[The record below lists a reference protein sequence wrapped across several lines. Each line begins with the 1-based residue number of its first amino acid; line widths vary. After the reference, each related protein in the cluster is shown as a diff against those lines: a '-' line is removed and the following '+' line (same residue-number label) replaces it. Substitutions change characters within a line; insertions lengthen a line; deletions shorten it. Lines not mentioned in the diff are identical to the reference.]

1 MLFNSFAFLGFFAV
15 VAIAYYAVSP
25 RWRWV
30 LLLVASYYF
39 YSSFEPLYVLL
50 LAYATLV
57 AYLFGRGVEG
67 TAGTRR
73 GRWLLTAGVVAELAV
88 LVLFKYAD
96 FLLGSVESVLA
107 PITEATE
114 AIALPRLGWILP
126 AGLSFFTF
134 SCISYLV
141 DCYRGTMRAE
151 RHAGRLAVY
160 IAFFPKLIA
169 GPIERAGP
177 FLQQLTEGV
186 RFDPAMV
193 TFGLQLLLWGM
204 FKKVAIADRLAE
216 FVNTGFTNPD
226 FQSPITLLIAVYFYA
241 FQIYCDFS
249 GYSDM
254 AIGLAAILGFK
265 LIDNFRRPYLS
276 RSVPE
281 FWGQRWHVSLAYWF
295 RDYLYIPLGGNRV
308 SRPRWYVN
316 QMTVFLVS
324 GIWHGANWT
333 FLVWGALNGFYQV
346 LYYLSGGLR
355 PRLASALPGWLWNL
369 AGILLTFHLILISW
383 VFFRAETIGAAWKI
397 ITRIFGSIPMYPMLI
412 ASYNWTPSFFLAVGL
427 IVFLMIVEVLDE
439 ARSLWHRLASQPV
452 VLRWGFYYA
461 ILGCLLVI
469 GQWTMGQFVYMQF

>member
-1 MLFNSFAFLGFFAV
+1 MLFNSFAFLGFFAIVAV
-15 VAIAYYAVSP
+15 VYYAAPP
-25 RWRWV
+25 RWRWL

-39 YSSFEPLYVLL
+39 YSSFEPLFVLL

-57 AYLFGRGVEG
+57 AYVFGRAVQSSAG
-67 TAGTRR
+67 TAR
-73 GRWLLTAGVVAELAV
+73 GKWLLTVGVIAELAV
-88 LVLFKYAD
+88 LILFKYAD
-96 FLLGSVESVLA
+96 FLLGSFESVLA
-107 PITEATE
+107 PITEAIT
-114 AIALPRLGWILP
+114 LPRLGWILP

-134 SCISYLV
+134 SGVSYIV
-141 DCYRGTMRAE
+141 DCYRGTIPAE

-169 GPIERAGP
+169 GPIERAAS
-177 FLQQLTEGV
+177 FLQQLTSGV
-186 RFDPAMV
+186 RFDPATV

-204 FKKVAIADRLAE
+204 FKKVVIADRLAE

-226 FQSPITLLIAVYFYA
+226 FQSPVTLLVAVYFYA

-254 AIGLAAILGFK
+254 ALGLAAILGFK

-308 SRPRWYVN
+308 SRPRWYMN
-316 QMTVFLVS
+316 QMVVFLVS

-333 FLVWGALNGFYQV
+333 FLIWGALNGLYQV
-346 LYYLSGGLR
+346 VYYLLGGAR
-355 PRLASALPGWLWNL
+355 ERLASRLPEWLWNT
-369 AGILLTFHLILISW
+369 AGILLTFHLILLSW

-397 ITRIFGSIPMYPMLI
+397 ITKVFASLPMYPALLS
-412 ASYNWTPSFFLAVGL
+412 SYNWTPSFWLALGL
-427 IVFLMIVEVLDE
+427 IVLLMVVEALDE
-439 ARSLWHRLASQPV
+439 VRSIWDRLAAQPT
-452 VLRWGFYYA
+452 VLRWGFYYSV
-461 ILGCLLVI
+461 LGCLLVI